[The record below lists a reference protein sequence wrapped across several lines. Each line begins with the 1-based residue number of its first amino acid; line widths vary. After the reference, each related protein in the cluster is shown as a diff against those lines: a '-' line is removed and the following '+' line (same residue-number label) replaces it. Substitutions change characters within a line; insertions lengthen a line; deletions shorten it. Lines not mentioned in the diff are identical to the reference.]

1 PSAAATTSNP
11 AKRSDVV
18 SSSRILG
25 SSSTTRSRAC
35 VCDMP
40 PVCVVTLD
48 VSWEDGGSRGRVS
61 PRDSAAARTRCPS
74 ADASHRPPRPAA
86 AHRAGPVGQTG
97 CWPSRNAS
105 LRVLGR
111 SRRALRDG
119 PLICGTDTTCL
130 VPTGSRAAGYLHHSV
145 GLTRRRGV
153 KIVDEGDAGEQ
164 LAEFLVA
171 NRLA

>member
-1 PSAAATTSNP
+1 I
-11 AKRSDVV
+11 VV
-18 SSSRILG
+18 ASSRSPPPAVPARRMERQHLHRLAPLG
-25 SSSTTRSRAC
+25 HPEVPEPLQQLTHHIA
-35 VCDMP
+35 
-40 PVCVVTLD
+40 
-48 VSWEDGGSRGRVS
+48 
-61 PRDSAAARTRCPS
+61 
-74 ADASHRPPRPAA
+74 PPRPAA

-145 GLTRRRGV
+145 GLTPCDVPARRGGERGV
-153 KIVDEGDAGEQ
+153 TPAPRCSTWTPQPAGG
-164 LAEFLVA
+164 LS
-171 NRLA
+171 

>member
-1 PSAAATTSNP
+1 
-11 AKRSDVV
+11 
-18 SSSRILG
+18 
-25 SSSTTRSRAC
+25 
-35 VCDMP
+35 
-40 PVCVVTLD
+40 
-48 VSWEDGGSRGRVS
+48 
-61 PRDSAAARTRCPS
+61 
-74 ADASHRPPRPAA
+74 A

-145 GLTRRRGV
+145 GLTPVPGQARRRGAQTATAN
-153 KIVDEGDAGEQ
+153 DATQPPRSLSPPGRVRKGVALPRSPAPTL
-164 LAEFLVA
+164 LAGAALPLRA
-171 NRLA
+171 TNRRGALPPVRPIP